1 MARCADSRWNIIL
14 IPSYPMKIFAR
25 LPINDEF
32 DVADTRTACI
42 IKHYVKI
49 IEAVFYPAG
58 HISCGMCAE

>member
-1 MARCADSRWNIIL
+1 
-14 IPSYPMKIFAR
+14 MKIFAR